1 LLSTLFG
8 TGSPL
13 LGIDGHGAHRRR
25 RRLGPLVQE
34 SVTRGRS
41 VTDAEGEVVAAA
53 RAVPTRV
60 TRTEL
65 CSRTWQSTVARMR
78 GTRWST
84 MVRMRGDAVE
94 HNSDDVRG
102 TPMPPI
108 LCGDTGCQGLP
119 RHRRWR
125 EWRWRGE
132 HRLLRL
138 GGTRERA
145 GGSGKRYED
154 QRRRGV
160 ACDEDVERVDN
171 GAAVGLCSVK
181 PLRRALRHGRWQ
193 TSEKLDVSLGVRQLY
208 CSAWENGVC
217 TRWCLYNAQKLFK

>member
-8 TGSPL
+8 TGSPLLSPL

-84 MVRMRGDAVE
+84 MVRMRGDAAEHGLVVPDAVE

-102 TPMPPI
+102 TPMPPSFAET
-108 LCGDTGCQGLP
+108 LDARASRATGGGVSGDGEGSTACSGL
-119 RHRRWR
+119 
-125 EWRWRGE
+125 GE
-132 HRLLRL
+132 PVSEPVGVGSVMKIGAGAVWHAMKMSSASAMELLSASVRLSR
-138 GGTRERA
+138 
-145 GGSGKRYED
+145 
-154 QRRRGV
+154 
-160 ACDEDVERVDN
+160 
-171 GAAVGLCSVK
+171 
-181 PLRRALRHGRWQ
+181 
-193 TSEKLDVSLGVRQLY
+193 
-208 CSAWENGVC
+208 
-217 TRWCLYNAQKLFK
+217 